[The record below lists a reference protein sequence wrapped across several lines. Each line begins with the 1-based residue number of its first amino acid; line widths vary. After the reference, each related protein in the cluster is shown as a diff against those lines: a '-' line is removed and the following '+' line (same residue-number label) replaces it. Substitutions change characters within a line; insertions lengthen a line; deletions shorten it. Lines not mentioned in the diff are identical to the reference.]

1 MLAAAQFLHAPEHQE
16 EAPIQALPARQGGEL
31 GASILGREVTRS
43 ATVLC
48 PECHLAFGGM
58 DALKRHCTQDHDFTI
73 CQFAGEIPRDVHGAG
88 GLPTCA
94 HCGHA
99 FGNWSKLRR
108 HIAEHN
114 CPKHWELLQG
124 RLSAV
129 EFRLLARTG
138 QLPDLTPC
146 LEKTSETE
154 QSPRCSASLPPS
166 APGRLEVGR
175 QRNVGHPPEPSPD
188 TAGPGCPQ
196 LVAKL
201 DEVLRRRLSHS
212 GWFGLHVH
220 KSYCRHLNN
229 HCVLC
234 GQWIADARY
243 FKHHMQ
249 NLHKAEWEK
258 REDIEKECNL
268 LAKHLS
274 SPCQYCTR
282 EVARPG
288 THAAGCMVIWQAA
301 LLRRVWSLPL
311 MGSYLLGSLVET
323 GRGGRS
329 QAQQRRRIRE
339 QQRDSSLQLE
349 QGLVGVLPPIPS
361 QAGSTELHPHL
372 LRYWQARLN
381 DGPWLKRQGAK
392 CPLCSTAIRDLKALR
407 QHCRAKHMTQ
417 WHMMP
422 SHPPGSLLA
431 RAATPCPWCALTI
444 KRPKLHAPSCLMV
457 HIAGLE
463 AVRQVCQNDVRDD
476 APADVCRDTPL
487 LDGHPGRHSRQTPTR
502 GRAGRSSTA
511 EAEAQPREGSR
522 QRQGNRSPGRQP
534 GASST
539 ATGRGQ
545 VATAPRCAAQPPRA
559 GHDRALHVHQ
569 QALAA
574 GGHPAPSVPDQC
586 GVEETHG
593 ELAEAKHVAPITI
606 FQALLLELKSR
617 LQKIVGSEENKAVLR
632 LNPTNDPVQR
642 VSSRCRIAAC
652 PTAVSWNT
660 SRSWRK
666 SPWWKATFCDS
677 RPIGRWPRN

>member
-1 MLAAAQFLHAPEHQE
+1 M
-16 EAPIQALPARQGGEL
+16 
-31 GASILGREVTRS
+31 
-43 ATVLC
+43 
-48 PECHLAFGGM
+48 
-58 DALKRHCTQDHDFTI
+58 
-73 CQFAGEIPRDVHGAG
+73 
-88 GLPTCA
+88 
-94 HCGHA
+94 
-99 FGNWSKLRR
+99 
-108 HIAEHN
+108 
-114 CPKHWELLQG
+114 
-124 RLSAV
+124 
-129 EFRLLARTG
+129 
-138 QLPDLTPC
+138 
-146 LEKTSETE
+146 
-154 QSPRCSASLPPS
+154 
-166 APGRLEVGR
+166 
-175 QRNVGHPPEPSPD
+175 
-188 TAGPGCPQ
+188 
-196 LVAKL
+196 AKL
-201 DEVLRRRLSHS
+201 DEVLRRHLSRS

-229 HCVLC
+229 HCLLC

-258 REDIEKECNL
+258 REDIEKECTL

-282 EVARPG
+282 EVAWPG

-323 GRGGRS
+323 GGGGRS

-349 QGLVGVLPPIPS
+349 QGRGAKPRPS

-392 CPLCSTAIRDLKALR
+392 CPLCSTAIRDFKALR

-431 RAATPCPWCALTI
+431 RAATPCPCFALTI

-476 APADVCRDTPL
+476 SGTGAPADVCRDTPL

-522 QRQGNRSPGRQP
+522 QRKGNRSPGRQP

-569 QALAA
+569 QPLQPEAILPHLYQISAEWKKRMESSQK
-574 GGHPAPSVPDQC
+574 PSM
-586 GVEETHG
+586 
-593 ELAEAKHVAPITI
+593 
-606 FQALLLELKSR
+606 S
-617 LQKIVGSEENKAVLR
+617 LR
-632 LNPTNDPVQR
+632 ASW
-642 VSSRCRIAAC
+642 SSTVVC
-652 PTAVSWNT
+652 
-660 SRSWRK
+660 RK
-666 SPWWKATFCDS
+666 S
-677 RPIGRWPRN
+677 